1 MRFFLPLKWK
11 TKNSKKVNLKGKD
24 NDKKKKTSFN
34 HLVILFE
41 FALHHIYIY
50 SSNNNF
56 YEKPFLDEYLVKMF
70 EFVLKNN
77 Y

>member
-11 TKNSKKVNLKGKD
+11 TKNSKKVNLKDKD
-24 NDKKKKTSFN
+24 NNNKKKTSFN

-56 YEKPFLDEYLVKMF
+56 YEKPFLDEYLVKMI

>member
-41 FALHHIYIY
+41 FALPHIYI
-50 SSNNNF
+50 
-56 YEKPFLDEYLVKMF
+56 
-70 EFVLKNN
+70 
-77 Y
+77 